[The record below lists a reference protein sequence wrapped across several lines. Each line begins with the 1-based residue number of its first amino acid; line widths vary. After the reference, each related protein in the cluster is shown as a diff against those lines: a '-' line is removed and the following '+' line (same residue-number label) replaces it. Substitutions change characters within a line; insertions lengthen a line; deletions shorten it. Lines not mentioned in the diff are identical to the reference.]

1 MLEPALL
8 KQLQSYDTP
17 TICNALEVVAPE
29 RRLTGFTVRPL
40 VCPFPALAP
49 IVGYAR
55 TATIRASCAPP
66 LPAAEMKAKRVAYYE
81 YVAEGGPAPSI
92 SVIQDLDGDAAGY
105 GAFWGEVQT
114 NVHKALGCLG
124 VVTDG
129 SIRDIPQVASGFQ
142 MLAGSIGPSHAHVHL
157 VDFGTQVRVAGM
169 IVRSGDLIHADQHGA
184 VVIPASVAARVPEAA
199 ELCGRRE
206 APILDIC
213 KSAGFSLDQLRAA
226 LKKADEI
233 H

>member
-81 YVAEGGPAPSI
+81 YVAEGGPAPAIQAINLWVRDQSPNWRLGLQLANLDLALLLGHQLQRNSGGRLRLI
-92 SVIQDLDGDAAGY
+92 SVIADA
-105 GAFWGEVQT
+105 E
-114 NVHKALGCLG
+114 NL
-124 VVTDG
+124 
-129 SIRDIPQVASGFQ
+129 P
-142 MLAGSIGPSHAHVHL
+142 
-157 VDFGTQVRVAGM
+157 
-169 IVRSGDLIHADQHGA
+169 
-184 VVIPASVAARVPEAA
+184 AARHYLRRMRDEARLDASTEIVVEEGNFAALQARAPAA
-199 ELCGRRE
+199 EVS
-206 APILDIC
+206 ILGIPETID
-213 KSAGFSLDQLRAA
+213 LAA
-226 LKKADEI
+226 LTAIQRGIGSTCLFVHDSSLESALA
-233 H
+233 